1 MTGQRKISTQDS
13 EVDAQAPSESQY
25 DAGIRVHQ
33 NTRAASVLGI
43 VSGLLVSDMQQVMSV
58 QLGSTRLDKL
68 IRGLANGDIDHPL
81 WTYSAKVRLSWSIA
95 LHSLAAREPL
105 RQPLPSFDWRLF
117 ESFVAAELSGLS
129 RETFMAM
136 FLDSQYRLLSSEV
149 LFMGSVD
156 SAPVYTRVVASRA
169 LAHHAT
175 SVVVAHNHPSGVL
188 TPSHSDVDVTQ
199 KLSKA
204 LKLLDIQLL
213 DHLIVAE
220 GRCISLRNLGFV

>member
-1 MTGQRKISTQDS
+1 M
-13 EVDAQAPSESQY
+13 
-25 DAGIRVHQ
+25 RVHQ
-33 NTRAASVLGI
+33 NTRAASALGI

-81 WTYSAKVRLSWSIA
+81 WTYSAKVRLSGSIT

-105 RQPLPSFDWRLF
+105 RQPLLSFDWRLF

-169 LAHHAT
+169 LAHQAT

-204 LKLLDIQLL
+204 QKLLDIQLL

>member
-1 MTGQRKISTQDS
+1 
-13 EVDAQAPSESQY
+13 
-25 DAGIRVHQ
+25 
-33 NTRAASVLGI
+33 
-43 VSGLLVSDMQQVMSV
+43 MSA

-68 IRGLANGDIDHPL
+68 MGGLANGDIDHPL
-81 WTYSAKVRLSWSIA
+81 WTYSAKVRLSGSIA

-129 RETFMAM
+129 SREIFMAM
-136 FLDSQYRLLSSEV
+136 FLDSQYRLLSSEL

-220 GRCISLRNLGFV
+220 GRCISLSNLGFV

>member
-1 MTGQRKISTQDS
+1 
-13 EVDAQAPSESQY
+13 
-25 DAGIRVHQ
+25 
-33 NTRAASVLGI
+33 
-43 VSGLLVSDMQQVMSV
+43 MSV

-81 WTYSAKVRLSWSIA
+81 WTYSVHPLWTYSVKVRLSGSIA
-95 LHSLAAREPL
+95 LHSLAARESL
-105 RQPLPSFDWRLF
+105 RQPLPSFHWRLF
-117 ESFVAAELSGLS
+117 ESFVAAELSCLS

-136 FLDSQYRLLSSEV
+136 FLDSQYRLLSSQE

-156 SAPVYTRVVASRA
+156 STPVYTRVLASRA
-169 LAHHAT
+169 LAHHAK
-175 SVVVAHNHPSGVL
+175 SVVVAHNHPPGVL

-204 LKLLDIQLL
+204 LKPLNVQLL
-213 DHLIVAE
+213 DHLILAE

>member
-1 MTGQRKISTQDS
+1 M
-13 EVDAQAPSESQY
+13 
-25 DAGIRVHQ
+25 RVHQ
-33 NTRAASVLGI
+33 NTRAASALGI

-81 WTYSAKVRLSWSIA
+81 WTYSAKVRLSGSIA

-199 KLSKA
+199 KLFKA

-213 DHLIVAE
+213 DFLIVAE

>member
-1 MTGQRKISTQDS
+1 
-13 EVDAQAPSESQY
+13 
-25 DAGIRVHQ
+25 
-33 NTRAASVLGI
+33 
-43 VSGLLVSDMQQVMSV
+43 MQQVMSV

-81 WTYSAKVRLSWSIA
+81 WTYSAKVRLSGSIA